1 MGITEKFASF
11 IVETNFEDIPQE
23 VVVRAKEATLDCLGV
38 ILAAVDE
45 PIGKIIIK
53 YVREK
58 GCVSEAGVIGGGF
71 STSAEMAAL
80 ANGTLSHALDY
91 DDYGAPVGHP
101 SMCIVPTVLSL
112 GQKLK
117 SSGKEMLEAMI
128 IGYEIQG
135 KIGLHSVYL
144 PERRGLHSAA
154 VYGTMGAAAAAARL
168 LKLDTNQVRTSL
180 GIAGSQVAGLL
191 KNGGTMT
198 KPLHAGNI
206 SQAGI
211 TAAILAKE
219 GFTANSDIIETP
231 RGYGDTFFGEG
242 NYDEE
247 KMAENMGNPFYIV
260 SPGLSVKKYPCCG
273 LTHRS
278 LDAISQIIEEND
290 IKNEQVAAIIVGVP
304 EDMFPLRADANT
316 GFEGKWCIPYT
327 TAAVLVDGKVGLN
340 TFTDEMVQRPV
351 IRDTMSKVQLQVRN
365 DVPIYS
371 GSTEPGR
378 AGNPVTVRL
387 NDGRVYEN
395 QIDTP
400 RGTPQAPLTLEE
412 LSGKYRDC
420 AEKIL
425 SRGQI
430 ENSIELVLSLEKVK
444 DIGELMRA
452 VTERQGI

>member
-11 IVETNFEDIPQE
+11 IVETSFENIPE
-23 VVVRAKEATLDCLGV
+23 EAVTKAKAAALDCLGV
-38 ILAAVDE
+38 ILAAVNE

-91 DDYGAPVGHP
+91 DDVGLSMGHP
-101 SMCIVPTVLSL
+101 SICVVPTVLSL
-112 GQKLK
+112 GEKLK
-117 SSGKEMLEAMI
+117 SSGEEMLEAMI
-128 IGYEIQG
+128 LGYEIEG
-135 KIGLHSVYL
+135 KIGFGSVYSHA
-144 PERRGLHSAA
+144 ERGIHAA
-154 VYGTMGAAAAAARL
+154 TLFGTMGAAAAAAKL

-198 KPLHAGNI
+198 KPLHAGNACR
-206 SQAGI
+206 AGI
-211 TAAILAKE
+211 TTAILAKE

-247 KMAENMGNPFYIV
+247 KMGKSLGEPFHIV
-260 SPGLSVKKYPCCG
+260 SPGLSVKKYPCCN
-273 LTHRS
+273 LNHRS
-278 LDAISQIIEEND
+278 LDAIFQVIKEND

-316 GFEGKWCIPYT
+316 GFEGKFCLPYNM
-327 TAAVLVDGKVGLN
+327 AAAIVDRKVSLD

-365 DVPIYS
+365 DVPIYN
-371 GSTEPGR
+371 GSTSPGR

-395 QIDTP
+395 QVDNP
-400 RGTPQAPLTLEE
+400 RGTPQVPLTSEE
-412 LSGKYRDC
+412 LSVKYRDC
-420 AEKIL
+420 AGNVL
-425 SRGQI
+425 SHEQI
-430 ENSIELVLSLEKVK
+430 ENSIELVLGLENVK
-444 DIGELMRA
+444 DIGELMRL
-452 VTERQGI
+452 VTFPMV